1 MGKKVVNIKQNT
13 NDIVQS
19 LKTQLW
25 LKYRTIIKGKRGTH
39 GVKIV
44 YCLSTAWED
53 NEESNQVNAD
63 KKDVWVLTRK
73 VGWKWWRVHVSQLL
87 WSLGVQGQPGHL

>member
-1 MGKKVVNIKQNT
+1 MDKKVVNIKQNT

-39 GVKIV
+39 GVKII
-44 YCLSTAWED
+44 YSLSTTWED

-63 KKDVWVLTRK
+63 KKNVWVLIRK
-73 VGWKWWRVHVSQLL
+73 V
-87 WSLGVQGQPGHL
+87 PGGLEMVACACVPAAQEPRSSRYL